1 MMKSIAVFC
10 GSSTGTDEIYKTQA
24 RLLGQTF
31 SKQNIILVYGGAKY
45 GLMGTVADEV
55 LNNGGKVIGVLPHF
69 LKNREAAHERLSEL
83 ILVDTMHERKIE
95 MFELCDGFIALP
107 GGFGTLDE
115 LFEIITWAQLGLH
128 KKPIAILNINGFY
141 DSLIGL
147 IETLVAK
154 GFVKEENKKMILTGS
169 DINDLL
175 YQMNNYI
182 APVDGAHITQE
193 VI

>member
-24 RLLGQTF
+24 SLLGQTF

-175 YQMNNYI
+175 HQMNNYI
-182 APVDGAHITQE
+182 APVDGAYITQE